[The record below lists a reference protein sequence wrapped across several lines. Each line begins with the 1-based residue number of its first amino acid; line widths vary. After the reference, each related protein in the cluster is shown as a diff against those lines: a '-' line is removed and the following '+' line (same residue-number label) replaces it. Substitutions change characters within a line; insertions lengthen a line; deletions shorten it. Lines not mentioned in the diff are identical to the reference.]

1 MLIMARHEL
10 EQQYSKTLQNIP
22 NPSSRH
28 MTLKT
33 PKTFSAK
40 PFTAKQ
46 ISRRMP
52 SRVAPA
58 PHRSWLYATAMMLT
72 LTAAG
77 ALLAMRAQA
86 QTPEPDAV
94 APAQAT
100 PSPAAAPKYAAKDMA
115 MAFSYMDANKDG
127 KVSREEAAGFR
138 GVARHFDEADTN
150 RDGFLSS
157 QEFESALNG
166 RRPQ

>member
-1 MLIMARHEL
+1 MTLMPL
-10 EQQYSKTLQNIP
+10 KTLN
-22 NPSSRH
+22 
-28 MTLKT
+28 
-33 PKTFSAK
+33 AK

-46 ISRRMP
+46 ISRRIS

-58 PHRSWLYATAMMLT
+58 SHRSRIYATAMMLT

-86 QTPEPDAV
+86 QTPEPDAA
-94 APAQAT
+94 APAQAA

-150 RDGFLSS
+150 HDGFLSRE
-157 QEFESALNG
+157 EFESALNG
-166 RRPQ
+166 RKPQ

>member
-1 MLIMARHEL
+1 
-10 EQQYSKTLQNIP
+10 
-22 NPSSRH
+22 

-33 PKTFSAK
+33 FKTLNAK

-46 ISRRMP
+46 ISWQTS
-52 SRVAPA
+52 SRVIHASHA
-58 PHRSWLYATAMMLT
+58 SWLYAGVMMLT

-77 ALLAMRAQA
+77 ALLAMRAHA
-86 QTPEPDAV
+86 QTPEPAAA
-94 APAQAT
+94 APAQAA
-100 PSPAAAPKYAAKDMA
+100 PSPAAAPKYAAKDMVR
-115 MAFSYMDANKDG
+115 AFSYMDTNKDG

-157 QEFESALNG
+157 EEFESALNG
-166 RRPQ
+166 RKPQ

>member
-1 MLIMARHEL
+1 
-10 EQQYSKTLQNIP
+10 
-22 NPSSRH
+22 

-52 SRVAPA
+52 SRVASA
-58 PHRSWLYATAMMLT
+58 SRRSWLYATAMMLT

-86 QTPEPDAV
+86 QTPEPDAAPPV
-94 APAQAT
+94 QAAPVPAAPAQAAPTQAT

-115 MAFSYMDANKDG
+115 LAFNYMDANKDG

-166 RRPQ
+166 RKPQ

>member
-1 MLIMARHEL
+1 
-10 EQQYSKTLQNIP
+10 
-22 NPSSRH
+22 
-28 MTLKT
+28 MTLKTPKT

-46 ISRRMP
+46 ISRQMP

-58 PHRSWLYATAMMLT
+58 SRRSWLYATAMMLT

-86 QTPEPDAV
+86 QTPEPDAAAPV
-94 APAQAT
+94 QAAPAQVA

-115 MAFSYMDANKDG
+115 LAFSYMDANKDG

-166 RRPQ
+166 RKPQ

>member
-1 MLIMARHEL
+1 
-10 EQQYSKTLQNIP
+10 
-22 NPSSRH
+22 

-33 PKTFSAK
+33 LKTLNAK

-46 ISRRMP
+46 ISRRMS
-52 SRVAPA
+52 SRVASA
-58 PHRSWLYATAMMLT
+58 SHRSWLYATAMMLT

-86 QTPEPDAV
+86 QTPEPDAA
-94 APAQAT
+94 APAQAA
-100 PSPAAAPKYAAKDMA
+100 PSPAAPKYAAKDMA

-127 KVSREEAAGFR
+127 KVSRDEAAGFR

-150 RDGFLSS
+150 RDGFLSRE
-157 QEFESALNG
+157 EFESALNG
-166 RRPQ
+166 RKPQ